1 MADSTNPDDF
11 HAKLESLQE
20 EWDRLCPGF
29 RKWFCKKRKPIFVQS
44 VIETAISGSAVQS
57 SFYSNNVERQHF
69 REKLEQSYKK
79 GSLETVISTLQKLV
93 KRQEN
98 NEIKAIY
105 ESGPYSLSKQYSKFK
120 IGSVKWHSMA
130 GDYRRKH
137 VKKFRM
143 YKPNLDDE
151 YIKPKKSG
159 KKLSDGANRIRK
171 QQETEVIVDRHAKRI
186 RIENPNCKQEIPFE
200 LSF

>member
-1 MADSTNPDDF
+1 M
-11 HAKLESLQE
+11 
-20 EWDRLCPGF
+20 
-29 RKWFCKKRKPIFVQS
+29 
-44 VIETAISGSAVQS
+44 IETAISGSAVQS